1 MLRMDRLR
9 NNKCSQTGPKRRCSG
24 PEQYQYPFRY
34 YQTISDTASIFNRE
48 CVNPWLTL
56 PPHNTLLSQSTHYHT
71 KPL

>member
-48 CVNPWLTL
+48 CVNPWL
-56 PPHNTLLSQSTHYHT
+56 
-71 KPL
+71 